1 MKYYPLFAVLLLL
14 GACDSKEA
22 GKTVGEGLHDF
33 ASGIGAGVDEN
44 LEVDCEVGPKMKEL
58 GLDVSVAKQRSIT
71 GVGGKV
77 VEVYVLSS
85 KECFA
90 ALTMLAKD
98 NEGREVG
105 RSKVVEAFEEDG
117 GKYVE
122 MEFDARIDMNTVVG
136 YVLDVSRPMSADEF
150 QAAKEKEREEKEKEE
165 KKDGESDATE
175 DEAVEG

>member
-1 MKYYPLFAVLLLL
+1 MKYCALFAALLLL

-22 GKTVGEGLHDF
+22 GKAVGQGLHDF
-33 ASGIGAGVDEN
+33 ASGVGVGVDEN

-71 GVGGKV
+71 GTGGKV

-90 ALTMLAKD
+90 TLTMIAKD

-122 MEFDARIDMNTVVG
+122 MEFDARIDMNTVAG
-136 YVLDVSRPMSADEF
+136 YVLDVVKPMSADEF
-150 QAAKEKEREEKEKEE
+150 RAAKEKEKEE
-165 KKDGESDATE
+165 TEKQNKKAGDSDATE
-175 DEAVEG
+175 DDVVEA